1 MTRRHP
7 CDYTKDFNL
16 LRSSAS
22 SKPSSLLRSRPGLV
36 FSLSPKV
43 DSVRVLVKSLGRCNS
58 SGISSCDMLGALEN
72 RLVAVEGMVGSG

>member
-1 MTRRHP
+1 M
-7 CDYTKDFNL
+7 
-16 LRSSAS
+16 
-22 SKPSSLLRSRPGLV
+22 

-58 SGISSCDMLGALEN
+58 LGISSCDMLGALEN